1 MRFMTLTLE
10 RIYMSGFLSI
20 SFKYNWAAIRFNGS
34 EGLGS
39 VNSEHIDNNN
49 FINVNAGLQFV
60 FNTSLYYIDFYLN
73 TSIIRSMLRRFHL
86 SFYIPYQFIS
96 EVSFHTVVILTWC
109 RIPEATKRKLPLF
122 IHKRMYKFRIM
133 GHLVT
138 ALTWV
143 LYYSVCTFIF
153 IDIISIIFYCCL
165 GIFYYH
171 SFRLIIS

>member
-1 MRFMTLTLE
+1 MPFFRFKLGKIQKYKTNL
-10 RIYMSGFLSI
+10 YSI
-20 SFKYNWAAIRFNGS
+20 
-34 EGLGS
+34 
-39 VNSEHIDNNN
+39 
-49 FINVNAGLQFV
+49 
-60 FNTSLYYIDFYLN
+60 FNTL
-73 TSIIRSMLRRFHL
+73 IRSMLRRFHL

-122 IHKRMYKFRIM
+122 IHKRMHKFRIM
-133 GHLVT
+133 SHLVT

-171 SFRLIIS
+171 SFRLIISGNSVV